1 MTRKTQRI
9 VYGLFVLGICI
20 AFSAAMAIGTG
31 MFQEEQTKQCNNVK
45 ESRCGCSC
53 NQNKTGNE

>member
-31 MFQEEQTKQCNNVK
+31 MFGQCNNQQ
-45 ESRCGCSC
+45 ESECRCSC
-53 NQNKTGNE
+53 NQNETRNK

>member
-31 MFQEEQTKQCNNVK
+31 MYGQCNNQK
-45 ESRCGCSC
+45 ESGCDCSC
-53 NQNKTGNE
+53 RRDTTHKELKK